1 MHPAPRLSI
10 LDQITEHLRKG
21 VRQGRW
27 RGAMPGVRELAVDL
41 NAGRNTVQAALRQLE
56 EEKVLRGRGQGRSR
70 AIVKPRA
77 ARHSLRA
84 GILLYEALLEE
95 QSLPTQVLFQVQ
107 HELEMAGHEVFFAA
121 KTQQELQHDLRRI
134 ARHVGENPA
143 DAWIVVGG
151 SRALLR
157 WFSRQK
163 TPSFVLFGR
172 ISGLAIAGAAVD
184 KVPPFIAVTR
194 QLLALGHRRIV
205 CIARRPRTKAVP
217 GKAERAFLAEL
228 DAHGIVT
235 GDHHYCLPGW
245 EETAKGFDALLERL
259 FRLTPPTALIVD
271 EIPLVLVV
279 MQFLARRGIKVPGQ
293 VSLVATDYDPAFA
306 WGHPPFAH
314 MRWDGAPVVRR
325 VVRWAAAVRR
335 GRADR
340 KTINFPAKFVPGGS
354 LGPAPG
360 TPREMA
366 DG

>member
-1 MHPAPRLSI
+1 MHPVPRLSI

-27 RGAMPGVRELAVDL
+27 RGAMPGVRELAADL
-41 NAGRNTVQAALRQLE
+41 NAGRNTVQAALRQLA
-56 EEKVLRGRGQGRSR
+56 EEKVLRARGQGRSR
-70 AIVKPRA
+70 AIIQPRA

-84 GILLYEALLEE
+84 GILLYEALSVE
-95 QSLPTQVLFQVQ
+95 QPLATQVLFQIR

-121 KTQQELQHDLRRI
+121 QTQQELQHDLRRI

-143 DAWIVVGG
+143 DAWIVV
-151 SRALLR
+151 SSPRALLR

-163 TPSFVLFGR
+163 TPCFALFGR
-172 ISGLAIAGAAVD
+172 SAGLAIAGVAVD
-184 KVPPFIAVTR
+184 KVRAFIAATR

-217 GKAERAFLAEL
+217 GKAERAFLEEL

-235 GDHHYCLPGW
+235 GEHRYCLPGW
-245 EETAKGFDALLERL
+245 EETPAGFDALLESL

-271 EIPLVLVV
+271 EIPLVFVV

-293 VSLVATDYDPAFA
+293 VSLMATDNDPAFA

-314 MRWDGAPVVRR
+314 IRWDSAPIVRR
-325 VVRWAAAVRR
+325 VVRWVAAVRR
-335 GRADR
+335 GRAGR
-340 KTINFPAKFVPGGS
+340 KTVNFPAEFVPSGS
-354 LGPAPG
+354 IGPAPG
-360 TPREMA
+360 R
-366 DG
+366 